1 MEKHIYEPLMGWIA
15 QQTYAKV
22 FDWPIKTHNPLM
34 GWIPNKLELR
44 LRHIQETKYAEIATR
59 QTY

>member
-34 GWIPNKLELR
+34 GWIPKKLELR
-44 LRHIQETKYAEIATR
+44 L
-59 QTY
+59 